1 MRNPF
6 KFTIETYF
14 DLIEFG
20 KDVGGKSKFS
30 FQIYIIKNRVT
41 TNLVFTR
48 NRKHLLEHWNSF

>member
-20 KDVGGKSKFS
+20 KDVRGKSKFS

-41 TNLVFTR
+41 TNLV
-48 NRKHLLEHWNSF
+48 LLEIENIY

>member
-14 DLIEFG
+14 NLIEFG
-20 KDVGGKSKFS
+20 KDVRGKSKFS